1 MASAGTPSRASSPAN
16 PSRADAENAG
26 AALTDAPADANPHT
40 PPSEVVP
47 GAVSGPAVWPTGH
60 WNRAMSD
67 TNAPETTAT
76 DTQTEAEAA
85 PAASSEAASS
95 PKSGAVDTGRRI
107 DPALLQRG
115 TVRRGGRQA
124 PPEDA
129 VEGAAPAGIRVVEP
143 RRDDR
148 RPRGPVVDAATI
160 AARAAAGGEAEA
172 APAEGEPRAPRGD
185 RPDRGPRREGGD
197 RGPRRDGPGGGRGDR
212 GQRRDRDGGRGG
224 RDGERAPKEA
234 REPRIDFSGMAPIVV
249 NRDAD
254 VGDFAA
260 MLAES
265 GGVERKHVK
274 IGDKLRVKVVH
285 IGSDSV
291 FFEVSKTQ
299 QGHAARGD
307 YVNDKTGELSVRIG
321 DTVDAFVVGIK
332 DGVVLSPR
340 LGKDMID
347 VGMLE
352 EAKHNQIPVD
362 GTITGV
368 NKGGFEVSLGG
379 SSRGFCPTGQI
390 DVNFV
395 EDPNTMI
402 GKTLSFLVREV
413 KEGGKNVVLTRRAL
427 LEKERAEKAKKLR
440 ETIGVGAIIDGV
452 ITRIQPF
459 GAFVD
464 LGGLDGLIPVSE
476 LSFNRVASPEDV
488 VKVGDAVRVEVIR
501 IEQDPKRP
509 GQERIGLSLKSQLE
523 DPFTAHAHELVPGST
538 LVGRVSR
545 LEAYGAF
552 VELFPGLE
560 GLVHVSEITD
570 RRIRHPED
578 VLKVDEHVQVRVK
591 DVEADRRRVSLSMRE
606 ADPNA
611 AFAEALAAEAAPAV
625 AKGPQKP
632 KLGRGAR
639 CDGVVDRI
647 ERYGVFLNLF
657 AEGAADG
664 GEPIGSAL
672 MPASETGTP
681 RGSDL
686 GKAFPLG
693 TKVPV
698 LIIDTDDRGRLKAS
712 KIAREQA
719 EERAVFD
726 QFKSDKGAGGKA
738 GLGTFGDLLKKKFGG

>member
-1 MASAGTPSRASSPAN
+1 
-16 PSRADAENAG
+16 
-26 AALTDAPADANPHT
+26 
-40 PPSEVVP
+40 
-47 GAVSGPAVWPTGH
+47 
-60 WNRAMSD
+60 MSD
-67 TNAPETTAT
+67 TNAPDTTAT
-76 DTQTEAEAA
+76 DTQSTEAATAAAASEAEA
-85 PAASSEAASS
+85 SSS

-143 RRDDR
+143 RREERRDDR

-160 AARAAAGGEAEA
+160 AARAAAGGGVEAAVEA
-172 APAEGEPRAPRGD
+172 APAEGEVRAPRAERG
-185 RPDRGPRREGGD
+185 DRGPRREGGD
-197 RGPRRDGPGGGRGDR
+197 RGPRRDGPGGRGDR
-212 GQRRDRDGGRGG
+212 GPRRDRDGGRGG

-249 NRDAD
+249 SRDDD

-307 YVNDKTGELSVRIG
+307 YVNDKTGELAVRIG
-321 DTVDAFVVGIK
+321 DTVEAFVVGIN

-352 EAKHNQIPVD
+352 EAKHSQIPVD

-395 EDPNTMI
+395 EDPSTMI
-402 GKTLSFLVREV
+402 GKTLAFLVREV

-476 LSFNRVASPEDV
+476 LSFNRVTSPEDV

-523 DPFTAHAHELVPGST
+523 DPFTAHADELVPGST
-538 LVGRVSR
+538 LVGRVAR

-570 RRIRHPED
+570 RRILQPED
-578 VLKVDEHVQVRVK
+578 VLKVDEHVQVLVK
-591 DVEADRRRVSLSMRE
+591 DIEADRRRVSLSMRE

-611 AFAEALAAEAAPAV
+611 AFAEPLAAEAVPATP
-625 AKGPQKP
+625 KGPQKP

-657 AEGAADG
+657 AEGAADS

-686 GKAFPLG
+686 GKAFPIG

-698 LIIDTDDRGRLKAS
+698 LVIDVDDRGRLKAS